1 MVRTVAFQAINVGSN
16 PSRDI
21 FTIFMYLLLVSLP
34 FLGSFASL
42 LFGRYNG
49 SQGAVWIT
57 TSCLFSSLIL
67 SVIAFYDVGVLGNTY
82 TFILTD

>member
-42 LFGRYNG
+42 LFGRYIG
-49 SQGAVWIT
+49 SQGAV
-57 TSCLFSSLIL
+57 
-67 SVIAFYDVGVLGNTY
+67 
-82 TFILTD
+82 